1 MGASSVC
8 DCIGGRCPGVVPG
21 VGLAL
26 LPLLSWSV
34 SGTPCR
40 LIVVCRLVRRKQFTY
55 IRNHP
60 NSTPAASRPKND
72 RRSPPGKHRL
82 AGAAGTIL
90 QNVCTIHARDSM
102 GLPSTLCDKLT
113 DVSLLVVGCVEIFCQ
128 LFCLAVFDLH
138 ADIRQ
143 FFQAT
148 FVHVEHV
155 VVVCICMLLFV

>member
-1 MGASSVC
+1 MGATSVC

-21 VGLAL
+21 VGLTL

-60 NSTPAASRPKND
+60 NATPAASR
-72 RRSPPGKHRL
+72 PGKHRL
-82 AGAAGTIL
+82 AGTAGTIL
-90 QNVCTIHARDSM
+90 QNVCTTHARDSM
-102 GLPSTLCDKLT
+102 ALPSTLCDKLT
-113 DVSLLVVGCVEIFCQ
+113 DVSLHVVGCVEIFCQ

-138 ADIRQ
+138 TDIRQ

-148 FVHVEHV
+148 FVHVERV